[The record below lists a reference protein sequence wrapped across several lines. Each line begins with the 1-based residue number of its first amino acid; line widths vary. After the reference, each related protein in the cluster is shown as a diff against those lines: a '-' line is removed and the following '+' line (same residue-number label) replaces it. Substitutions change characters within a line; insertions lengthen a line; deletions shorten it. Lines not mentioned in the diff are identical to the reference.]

1 MSIKGIANCAPI
13 SSQAVFVGI
22 DKLTSA
28 HVVYFEDKNIIR
40 SCVNTIPIENNGTQS
55 MRVREHDTPHET
67 SVGPNTAHN
76 YVK

>member
-1 MSIKGIANCAPI
+1 MSIKGIANWSPCTK
-13 SSQAVFVGI
+13 SGRFVGI
-22 DKLTSA
+22 GKITSTYLE
-28 HVVYFEDKNIIR
+28 YFEDENIIR
-40 SCVNTIPIENNGTQS
+40 SCANTFPIENNGTQS